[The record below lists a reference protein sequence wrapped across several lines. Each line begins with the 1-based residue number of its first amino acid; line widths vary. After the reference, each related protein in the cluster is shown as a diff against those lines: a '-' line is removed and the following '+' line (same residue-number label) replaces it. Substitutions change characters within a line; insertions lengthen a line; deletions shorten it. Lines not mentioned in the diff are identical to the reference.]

1 MVHVSAVDELRARVN
16 AAALNKGKPKRSAK
30 KEWRAPTWEDF
41 ANGLVCSFDQTF
53 TNTGWVIFRKRDS
66 EVEVIDRGTLR
77 EPPVPGLKGFED
89 TLQRAEWM
97 CERIATIPPKAVA
110 CEDVLT
116 GEECVFVHE
125 IPAVQGMRIESSLLG
140 ALGVR
145 QAVTALPE
153 PRKRIAVGNQ
163 HMKVV
168 MLPMEMRHEK
178 RFITTAVN
186 RYTDTRGWNEHT
198 RDALALGLTYLY
210 DAKRAS

>member
-1 MVHVSAVDELRARVN
+1 MARVNAVDELRARVT
-16 AAALNKGKPKRSAK
+16 AAALTKGKPKRAPK
-30 KEWRAPTWEDF
+30 KVWAAPKLEDF
-41 ANGLVCSFDQTF
+41 ANGLVCAFDQTF
-53 TNTGWVIFRKRDS
+53 TNTGWAILRKDDDW
-66 EVEVIDRGTLR
+66 VQVLDKGTIR

-97 CERIATIPPKAVA
+97 CERIKPIPEKA
-110 CEDVLT
+110 LT
-116 GEECVFVHE
+116 YAKHDESCVFVHE

-145 QAVTALPE
+145 QAVTALRDPY
-153 PRKRIAVGNQ
+153 KRVAVGNQ
-163 HMKVV
+163 HMKAV
-168 MLPMEMRHEK
+168 MLPPEMRHEK

-210 DAKRAS
+210 DVKRAP